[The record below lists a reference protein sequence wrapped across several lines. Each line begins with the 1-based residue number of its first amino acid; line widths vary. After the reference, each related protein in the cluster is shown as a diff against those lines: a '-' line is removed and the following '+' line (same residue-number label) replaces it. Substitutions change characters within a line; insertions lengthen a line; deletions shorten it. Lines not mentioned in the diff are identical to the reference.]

1 MDGTLMG
8 NKHVVAI
15 SVNCVDGG
23 SSSQIAQNLVPVGI
37 FEIQKESNELLR
49 KTLPKEF
56 LELIQSIKQ
65 LGVTRTKYITVK
77 IRLGGDFQNAV
88 LEMNLADPNDRVVM
102 GRYVRTGAFNEA
114 DIEEDE
120 SAKESLSSSLNLN
133 GSNESSSDTTEDEEI
148 NSNQEKKEFDSV
160 PTFMSRNIFQVKPRE
175 NRWKSFKRRH
185 N

>member
-1 MDGTLMG
+1 MRTKVLADVAKSFMKDYRESGLRTVCTPYMHLIGTYLAEQDQHEHLPSYDMQG
-8 NKHVVAI
+8 VEK
-15 SVNCVDGG
+15 SSDLLSRLYF
-23 SSSQIAQNLVPVGI
+23 SSSNRAKKP
-37 FEIQKESNELLR
+37 FTTMIQ
-49 KTLPKEF
+49 TLYC
-56 LELIQSIKQ
+56 
-65 LGVTRTKYITVK
+65 R
-77 IRLGGDFQNAV
+77 

-133 GSNESSSDTTEDEEI
+133 ESNESSSDTTEDEEI